1 MVKTILLHVKYY
13 WCNFYQELCKFAL
26 QINSALR
33 FKVLNAVWCTHN
45 IF

>member
-1 MVKTILLHVKYY
+1 MLNIIGVI
-13 WCNFYQELCKFAL
+13 FYQELCKFAL